1 MKKYLK
7 IIFKFIFPKL
17 YFRLW
22 IINFERNILPF
33 EFIEQLNSLSKDQI
47 VIDLG
52 ANVGNVSYIMAK
64 KGVRVISF
72 EPGSKAFKEL
82 QKVAQRFKNIE
93 TYNVAAGTCNATVN
107 LYLHSDTN
115 KSNENLTQ
123 SSSLMKNKSNV
134 CEDIYEEIKQI
145 DFAEFLKSLKS
156 PVEIIKIDIEGFEIE
171 LINHLIDKKALEN
184 VNKIY
189 VETHERKFTE
199 LLSATEQLK
208 KRIKKEGLENKF
220 FFDWH

>member
-1 MKKYLK
+1 MKKKLK
-7 IIFKFIFPKL
+7 KKLKLIFPKL
-17 YFRLW
+17 YRLLFL
-22 IINFERNILPF
+22 INFERNVLPI
-33 EFIEQLNSLSKDQI
+33 EFIKQLNSLSKDHI

-52 ANVGNVSYIMAK
+52 ANVGNVSYVMAK

-72 EPGSKAFKEL
+72 EPSIKAFTEL
-82 QKVAQRFKNIE
+82 KKVSKRFKNIE
-93 TYNVAAGTCNATVN
+93 TYNVAAGTSNGIVK

-123 SSSLMKNKSNV
+123 SSSLLINKPNV
-134 CEDIYEEIKQI
+134 SKDIYEEIKQI

-171 LINHLIDKKALEN
+171 LINHLIDEKVLEN

-199 LLSATEQLK
+199 LLSKTEQLK
-208 KRIKKEGLENKF
+208 SRIKNEGLENKF
-220 FFDWH
+220 FFEWH